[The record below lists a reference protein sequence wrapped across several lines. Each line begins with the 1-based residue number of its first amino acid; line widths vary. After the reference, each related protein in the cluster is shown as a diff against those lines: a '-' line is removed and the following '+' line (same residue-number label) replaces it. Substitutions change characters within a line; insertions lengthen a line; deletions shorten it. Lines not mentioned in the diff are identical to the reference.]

1 MAPGRPGDS
10 KVSAA
15 LGTVA
20 LPAQYAACWECKE
33 QPNSRNTTM
42 LFPLQASRGCRAQR
56 GVDPGSSRCPPGLTR
71 SRSSPNK
78 RVSSEVSPWESLLSG
93 EEQPSGPQEESADP
107 ADTCPEGT
115 QAPAHSGP
123 AAFLPAAQQMPRED
137 GETAPRKREH
147 GGTAGNKSTAS
158 KETLRGTD
166 GKESGPGTQGD
177 VCGPSPSGQAEWAQP
192 QSEGAPQGQPGQV
205 SESPSICEGHMCLF
219 TEVLLQF
226 WLTWRSC

>member
-1 MAPGRPGDS
+1 MVPGRPGDS

-56 GVDPGSSRCPPGLTR
+56 GVDPGSRRCPPGLTR

-78 RVSSEVSPWESLLSG
+78 RVSSEESPWESLLAG
-93 EEQPSGPQEESADP
+93 EKQPSGPQEESADP
-107 ADTCPEGT
+107 VDTCPEGT
-115 QAPAHSGP
+115 QAPVHSGP
-123 AAFLPAAQQMPRED
+123 AAFLAAAQQMPRED

-147 GGTAGNKSTAS
+147 GGTAGNKSTTS

-166 GKESGPGTQGD
+166 GKERDPKTQGD
-177 VCGPSPSGQAEWAQP
+177 VRGPSSSGQAE
-192 QSEGAPQGQPGQV
+192 
-205 SESPSICEGHMCLF
+205 
-219 TEVLLQF
+219 
-226 WLTWRSC
+226 